1 MAHGKG
7 VDMDSVSI
15 AGLSIAIFV
24 LAASPGPGVFAT
36 IARALSTGLNRTL
49 CLIAGIV
56 FGDLVYLMLAI
67 FGLSVIAHALGDLFT
82 LVRIGGGIY
91 LVWLGIKI
99 WKSKTT
105 YSNADRKESNNLG
118 SGDFFTGL
126 LITLSNPKVIL
137 FYCGF
142 LPAFMDLKILSAMD
156 ITIVACVVASVVIS
170 VLTIY
175 AYLASKMR
183 LFFSD
188 DKARKK
194 VNRFAGGTMMAAGVA
209 IAVKS

>member
-1 MAHGKG
+1 ME
-7 VDMDSVSI
+7 SVSI
-15 AGLSIAIFV
+15 AGLAIAIFV
-24 LAASPGPGVFAT
+24 LAASPGPGVLAT
-36 IARALSTGLNRTL
+36 IARALNTGLNRAL

-56 FGDLVYLMLAI
+56 LGDLVYLMLAI
-67 FGLSVIAHALGDLFT
+67 FGLSVVARALGDLFT
-82 LVRIGGGIY
+82 MVRIGGGLY

-105 YSNADRKESNNLG
+105 FSNSGITETNSLG

-142 LPAFMDLKILSAMD
+142 LPAFMDLKILNAMD
-156 ITIVACVVASVVIS
+156 ISMVACVVAFVVSS
-170 VLTIY
+170 VLATY
-175 AYLASKMR
+175 AYLASVMR

-188 DKARKK
+188 ETARKK
-194 VNRFAGGTMMAAGVA
+194 VNGFAGGTMIAAGVV
-209 IAVKS
+209 IALKS

>member
-1 MAHGKG
+1 
-7 VDMDSVSI
+7 MDCVSI

-36 IARALSTGLNRTL
+36 IARALSTGLGRTF

-56 FGDLVYLMLAI
+56 IGDLVYLMLAI
-67 FGLSVIAHALGDLFT
+67 FGLSVVAHALGELFT
-82 LVRIGGGIY
+82 IVRIGGGLY
-91 LVWLGIKI
+91 LIWLGIKI
-99 WKSKTT
+99 WKSKTL
-105 YSNADRKESNNLG
+105 YSDSDMKAANRNG
-118 SGDFFTGL
+118 SGDFFAGL

-156 ITIVACVVASVVIS
+156 ITLVACAVAAVVFS
-170 VLTIY
+170 VLATY
-175 AYLASKMR
+175 AYLASKVR
-183 LFFSD
+183 LLFSD
-188 DKARKK
+188 EKTRKK